1 MWRSEIGGEPGHGRK
16 ENKGQMET
24 YWRAESVAFEEE
36 VGKAGEAFDA
46 GRGHVK
52 LGFVEI
58 EIHVKLGCAEAE
70 VVKMLAALSQPCS
83 CFHMNYTIIVALI

>member
-1 MWRSEIGGEPGHGRK
+1 M
-16 ENKGQMET
+16 
-24 YWRAESVAFEEE
+24 
-36 VGKAGEAFDA
+36 GKAGEAFDA

-70 VVKMLAALSQPCS
+70 VVEMLAALSQPCS
-83 CFHMNYTIIVALI
+83 CFHMNYTIIVELI